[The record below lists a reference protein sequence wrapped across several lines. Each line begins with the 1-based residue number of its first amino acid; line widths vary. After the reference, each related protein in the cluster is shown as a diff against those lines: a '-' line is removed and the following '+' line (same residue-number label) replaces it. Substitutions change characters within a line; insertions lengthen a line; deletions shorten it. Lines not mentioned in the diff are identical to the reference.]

1 MSIFSISPI
10 AFEFAST
17 NAKAEFF
24 ELKKGNITLKLTN
37 WGATIVSLIIPDK
50 TGKPVDVVLGYD
62 TIAEY
67 EKDTEYFGATVGRVA
82 NRIGGAQFKLNGKVY
97 KLVANEGKN
106 TIHGGPK
113 GFSKVLWKAIKNK
126 KDGPTPSISFAYNSP
141 DGDQGFP
148 GAIRATVTYSIIADN
163 QFSIIMKAKSLDK
176 KPTPV
181 SLAQHT
187 YWNLAGHNS
196 GDILN
201 SKLQIKGQFYT
212 VVDNDLIPT
221 GQILYARGTAYD
233 FTEEYYE
240 LKPVGKRI
248 TLLPNGYDVNYVLD
262 AYTDAKTPM
271 RMVANLQ
278 DEKTGIRMDLN
289 SNAPGL
295 QFYTANKLN
304 DVKGK
309 GGAVYKKH
317 AGLCLETQWYPDFP
331 NHPTFP
337 QSIVEG
343 GKVYRH
349 EMMFNF
355 TYV

>member
-1 MSIFSISPI
+1 MALPLPFP
-10 AFEFAST
+10 
-17 NAKAEFF
+17 
-24 ELKKGNITLKLTN
+24 LYITALTE
-37 WGATIVSLIIPDK
+37 TK
-50 TGKPVDVVLGYD
+50 
-62 TIAEY
+62 
-67 EKDTEYFGATVGRVA
+67 
-82 NRIGGAQFKLNGKVY
+82 
-97 KLVANEGKN
+97 
-106 TIHGGPK
+106 
-113 GFSKVLWKAIKNK
+113 
-126 KDGPTPSISFAYNSP
+126 
-141 DGDQGFP
+141 GFP
-148 GAIRATVTYSIIADN
+148 GAIPATVSYSIIADN
-163 QFSIIMKAKSLDK
+163 QFSMIMKAKSQDK
-176 KPTPV
+176 KATPWRY
-181 SLAQHT
+181 L
-187 YWNLAGHNS
+187 
-196 GDILN
+196 
-201 SKLQIKGQFYT
+201 KLETPIKGQFYT
-212 VVDNDLIPT
+212 VVDTELIPT
-221 GQILYARGTAYD
+221 VQTLSARGTAYD
-233 FTEEYYE
+233 FTEEYCE

-248 TLLPNGYDVNYVLD
+248 TLLPNEYDINYVID
-262 AYTDAKTPM
+262 GYTDAKTPM

-331 NHPTFP
+331 NHPAFP